1 MTFTIIRIDIS
12 QEWFDKFSQILNT
25 YKNTLITD
33 FNAHHTSWRCFK
45 SDCPGRVLL
54 SITDVNVILINNGI
68 INNGNPTLLTP
79 SRTNKSVIDI
89 TITSANLA
97 PLCEI
102 TTESDTFDSDFPNIV
117 IGGFSCLWHVFLYKL
132 ILDTNKANKLYHYL
146 LSISEEFFSKIS
158 IDSSEAYEYFADHLR
173 NFTRL
178 LFSKKQRLHR
188 SIRFPLTGRVL
199 LGERKNVPRSF

>member
-1 MTFTIIRIDIS
+1 MFQIRS
-12 QEWFDKFSQILNT
+12 SRQGASKHNRCKCNP
-25 YKNTLITD
+25 YKQW
-33 FNAHHTSWRCFK
+33 HYKWY
-45 SDCPGRVLL
+45 
-54 SITDVNVILINNGI
+54 
-68 INNGNPTLLTP
+68 NNGNPTLLTP

-117 IGGFSCLWHVFLYKL
+117 IGGFSCLRHVFLYKL

-158 IDSSEAYEYFADHLR
+158 ILTLLRHMNILQIIYETLRDCYFPKSND
-173 NFTRL
+173 FTGQSQL
-178 LFSKKQRLHR
+178 
-188 SIRFPLTGRVL
+188 PLTGRVL